1 MNGKIKLVLFLLVLS
16 AAAWAQSDKY
26 AWTTRYFLDEQRRLS
41 EQTAQAQQAPARG
54 GRNSVADQPERVVAE
69 PDTIDGVAY
78 ISCFVHLQDPSDLS
92 AVQALGVIVESTFD
106 GLDFITALVPVSQ
119 IEALAG
125 VENVTLISVSELMQ
139 PMTDL
144 AREQTGTNYLLNAS
158 AGQGRGLT
166 TTYDGTGVVLGIIDT
181 GIDFQHIA
189 FKDING
195 DYRMKRAYV
204 YNGRSADEYST
215 FEELTTDNAYED
227 HGTHTSSECYH

>member
-54 GRNSVADQPERVVAE
+54 GRNSVADQSERVVAE

-125 VENVTLISVSELMQ
+125 VENVTLISVGQLMQ
-139 PMTDL
+139 QMTDV
-144 AREQTGTNYLLNAS
+144 AREQTGTNYLLSNTS
-158 AGQGRGLT
+158 AAQERGL
-166 TTYDGTGVVLGIIDT
+166 GIRRNRC
-181 GIDFQHIA
+181 GAGYH
-189 FKDING
+189 
-195 DYRMKRAYV
+195 R
-204 YNGRSADEYST
+204 
-215 FEELTTDNAYED
+215 
-227 HGTHTSSECYH
+227 HGY